1 MNGRRGIRREVV
13 VLACLG
19 VALCYTYNTRA
30 AAPAPVA
37 AMQEPEGVALNT
49 VTGSFG
55 IHRIPKRSLDEV
67 MKSLLTWKH
76 QVLADDSTADFSAE
90 DGILS
95 MECSACGLTR
105 PSAIDL
111 SSIDLDSV
119 VAYEAGS
126 WHIGIRSKDGSQD
139 FFGVLRGEVGPEPH
153 DAALTADDRRIALT
167 ALADLYDL
175 AYLTQN
181 PAAPSV
187 AATNAA
193 GKGGKHPPVVASDA
207 TAAGKP
213 AVSLAVLAA
222 NGDVEGIRAQQ
233 HAKGGNSRDVAQALE
248 TAYGTRARTQML
260 KGEVDGALQT
270 LNAGRQSFGKSAALR
285 EREAH
290 YVVVGDAYDRLRL
303 AVRLDMG
310 EMQGFL
316 QQIQTSE
323 PEDAAGIQQMFART
337 LANRIADQ
345 RAAGRTTIAD
355 GLVSTGRE
363 LFPAWAEQLTQG
375 TPGALP
381 QEGVEVGAGAVPAVK
396 TSSK

>member
-1 MNGRRGIRREVV
+1 
-13 VLACLG
+13 
-19 VALCYTYNTRA
+19 
-30 AAPAPVA
+30 
-37 AMQEPEGVALNT
+37 
-49 VTGSFG
+49 
-55 IHRIPKRSLDEV
+55 
-67 MKSLLTWKH
+67 MKSLLSWQH

-95 MECSACGLTR
+95 MDCSACGLTR

-111 SSIDLDSV
+111 TAIDLDSV
-119 VAYEAGS
+119 VAYEAGA

-153 DAALTADDRRIALT
+153 DTALTADDRRIALT

-181 PAAPSV
+181 PAAQS
-187 AATNAA
+187 AAAA
-193 GKGGKHPPVVASDA
+193 KATAKGGKHSSAAADA

-213 AVSLAVLAA
+213 ATSLAMLAT

-233 HAKGGNSRDVAQALE
+233 RAKGNSRDVAQALE

-260 KGEVDGALQT
+260 EGEVDDALQT

-285 EREAH
+285 EREVH
-290 YVVVGDAYDRLRL
+290 YVVIGDAYDRLRL
-303 AVRLDMG
+303 AVRLDAA

-323 PEDAAGIQQMFART
+323 PADAAGIQQMLAKT

-355 GLVSTGRE
+355 GLVSSGQE
-363 LFPAWAEQLTQG
+363 LLPAWAEQLTQG

-381 QEGVEVGAGAVPAVK
+381 QVGVEVGDHR
-396 TSSK
+396 